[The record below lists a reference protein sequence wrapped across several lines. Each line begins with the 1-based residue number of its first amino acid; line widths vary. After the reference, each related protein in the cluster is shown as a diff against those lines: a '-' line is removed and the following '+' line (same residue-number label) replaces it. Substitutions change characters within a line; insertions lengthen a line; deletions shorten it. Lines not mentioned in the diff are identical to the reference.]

1 MGNEN
6 LGPSYDPTLRSSSSK
21 GKEYLFHDGF
31 HKSFGHGFDCHGYY
45 KAIRIVKSVLQDL
58 Y

>member
-1 MGNEN
+1 MKSNN
-6 LGPSYDPTLRSSSSK
+6 CHLTTAALRDSSSQ
-21 GKEYLFHDGF
+21 GIEYLIHDGF
-31 HKSFGHGFDCHGYY
+31 HKSFGIGFDCHEYS